1 MATLTIHTLSYL
13 PTQKCAWGGNRV
25 FNMIEDRSKLR
36 DVKRG

>member
-25 FNMIEDRSKLR
+25 FNIIGDRSKLR

>member
-1 MATLTIHTLSYL
+1 MATLTLHTLITL

-25 FNMIEDRSKLR
+25 FNIIGDRSKLR